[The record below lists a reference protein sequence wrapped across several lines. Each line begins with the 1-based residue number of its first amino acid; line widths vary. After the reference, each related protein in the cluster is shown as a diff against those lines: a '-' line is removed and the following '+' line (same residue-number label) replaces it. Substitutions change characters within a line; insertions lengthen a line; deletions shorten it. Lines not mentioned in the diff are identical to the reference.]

1 LGMPHTDLATLK
13 DVRRMLEEAQ
23 ERLKS
28 VGDER
33 HPNELEVHLRTII
46 DRVDADIKALQ
57 NIIGPHESG

>member
-57 NIIGPHESG
+57 NIIGPHESA

>member
-33 HPNELEVHLRTII
+33 HPNELEIHLRTII

-57 NIIGPHESG
+57 NIIGPYESA